1 MTTEMWLGYAGRS
14 GRREVLMALRKIAPG
29 SAVVFA
35 QSPEDLRQRFSDEEP
50 GTVGAIVGHTGEGVS
65 AMNLAAA
72 IAHDGVASEVVLVAR
87 GASGSLRSRA
97 RRAGVTQVYD
107 ATVVPALE
115 PVQPEGSS
123 DEDDRKGEDVQALP
137 QPLDVQTGDLPLV
150 DEPQEPAESEGPPA
164 AVPAATTSI
173 RPGSAAPILT
183 VASGRGGV
191 GKTAL
196 VALMASAAARWGMD
210 VAVVDLDLS
219 CGNLCT
225 CFGVAKGPDIMRI
238 APQGVPTPESMGR
251 ASVRCGEHVHL
262 WGPCERPEEAELV
275 MPHVATLLSYLSTR
289 YDLVIADTSTTFT
302 DGIAQAVQAC
312 DRLMVVHDER
322 TGAVASAA
330 RVSALAVRLGVART
344 RIVRVVNLG
353 DPRAKPNAF
362 EGRAE
367 IGLETARMHRVVD
380 GGIEAEDLLA
390 AGKVEEL
397 AAIDSELMACVS
409 SLLAQTLAELG
420 RLPDNEM
427 ARKASEIRG
436 AKRRF
441 ALFGRHREVV

>member
-14 GRREVLMALRKIAPG
+14 GRREVLMALKKIAPG

-97 RRAGVTQVYD
+97 RRAGVSQVYD

-115 PVQPEGSS
+115 PVQPA
-123 DEDDRKGEDVQALP
+123 DTVEDDDGLESGQGTSEQAIDPAGDPLQAGEMPGEIVPADVP
-137 QPLDVQTGDLPLV
+137 
-150 DEPQEPAESEGPPA
+150 
-164 AVPAATTSI
+164 VPAATTSI

-238 APQGVPTPESMGR
+238 APQGIPTPESMGR

-275 MPHVATLLSYLSTR
+275 MPHIATLLSYLSTR

-367 IGLETARMHRVVD
+367 VGLETARMHRVVD

-390 AGKVEEL
+390 GGKVEEL
-397 AAIDSELMACVS
+397 AGIDSELMACVS

-420 RLPDNEM
+420 RLPDNEA

-436 AKRRF
+436 TKRRF
-441 ALFGRHREVV
+441 ALFGKHREAV